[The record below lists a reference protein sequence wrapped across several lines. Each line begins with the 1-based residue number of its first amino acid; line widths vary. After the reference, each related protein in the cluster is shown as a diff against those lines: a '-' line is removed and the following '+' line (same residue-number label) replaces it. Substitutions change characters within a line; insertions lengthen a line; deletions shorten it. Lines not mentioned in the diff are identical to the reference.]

1 MKNYKKDFTIFD
13 TNPHLIYLDSAAS
26 ALKVRYAMDA
36 MNEYYGSNGSN
47 VHRGAYDLAY
57 LATNMYE
64 GARKKVAA
72 FLNTSEDEIVFT
84 KGATQSINIVA
95 NHFKDHLKEGD
106 EVIVSELEHHASLLP
121 FMNVCQKTGATLK
134 YVPLTKEGRI
144 TIEAFN
150 SVLSS
155 KTKVV
160 SLTLVS
166 NVLGYITP
174 IKEII
179 EAAHRMKAI
188 VVVDA
193 AQAVSHIPIDV
204 RDMDC
209 DFLAFSGHK
218 IYGPTGVGV
227 LYGKKHLLDILEP
240 FEFGGEMVDQV
251 TKETATYKSSPLRLE
266 AGTPVIGEA
275 IGLGSAL
282 DYTLSIGY
290 HEINSITNALK
301 TYTIS
306 KLENIKGITLYN
318 KGADVGIIAL
328 NVDGV
333 HPHDIASFLDG
344 KAKIAVRAGHH
355 CAQLVSK
362 FLGVSATLR
371 ISFNIYNTMSDCDLL
386 ISTILEARDFFEGG
400 F

>member
-1 MKNYKKDFTIFD
+1 MINVYEKLQKDFTIFD

-121 FMNVCQKTGATLK
+121 FMNACQKTGATLK

-290 HEINSITNALK
+290 HEIKSITNALK

-333 HPHDIASFLDG
+333 HPHDIASFF
-344 KAKIAVRAGHH
+344 RW
-355 CAQLVSK
+355 
-362 FLGVSATLR
+362 
-371 ISFNIYNTMSDCDLL
+371 
-386 ISTILEARDFFEGG
+386 
-400 F
+400 

>member
-290 HEINSITNALK
+290 HEIKSITNALK

>member
-121 FMNVCQKTGATLK
+121 FMNACQKTGATLK

-290 HEINSITNALK
+290 HEIKSITNALK

>member
-121 FMNVCQKTGATLK
+121 FMNACQKTGAILK

-290 HEINSITNALK
+290 HEIKSITNALK